1 MPMNPKLLRPR
12 TSGFNP
18 KSISGLVAWFDADD
32 AGTFTLSGTSVSEWR
47 DKSGNGYAV
56 SQSTGNNQPAR
67 TGTIRGRACIDFDG
81 TNDVLFSDGTGLSAV
96 YNGDKSVTL
105 FVVGEMHSAA
115 ERAINDL
122 GTWVSFGSSVS
133 GTPFAYFRSSAG
145 AGTLQVA
152 IRNDASNSSGGLT
165 APNQGPASSSSTG
178 NGDFYICSFSVP
190 SQSVVTARIHTVLTN
205 VGDSIASPR
214 NQQGLTTT
222 SLAARAAGTTTSNR
236 FAVGALGRNSF
247 SDYYPGRLSEILI
260 YNRIVTDSERARL
273 VKWMGQKYNNSET
286 PVL

>member
-1 MPMNPKLLRPR
+1 MGMSPRLLRPR
-12 TSGFNP
+12 ATGFNP
-18 KSISGLVAWFDADD
+18 KSIAGLSAWFDADD
-32 AGTFTLSGTSVSEWR
+32 VSTFTLSGTAVAEWR

-67 TGTIRGRACIDFDG
+67 TGAIRGRACIDFDG

-96 YNGDKSVTL
+96 YDGDKSVTV

-122 GTWVSFGSSVS
+122 GTWFSFGSSVS

-145 AGTLQVA
+145 AATLQVA
-152 IRNDASNSSGGLT
+152 IRNDASNASGGLT
-165 APNQGPASSSSTG
+165 AVNQGPASSGSTG
-178 NGDFYICSFSVP
+178 NGDFYICSFSLP
-190 SQSVVTARIHTVLTN
+190 SQAVVTARVHTVLTN
-205 VGDSIASPR
+205 VGDSLTSPR

-260 YNRIVTDSERARL
+260 YSRVVTDSERARI